1 MGRERGARRKAGL
14 ALITALALVVSG
26 IPATTASAAGPQ
38 LLAGQILLPAGH
50 EPAGVMYTLHLYRD
64 DGGNGPGPYQ
74 KSLSF
79 SEGHVIAG
87 IIPFSFTGLEG
98 DAQYRIELRDSRAEL
113 TAGFYVADDT
123 GLTSRPSSAGLVSPG
138 RTDLRIRPE
147 EGAEITGRVELP
159 QVDGNF
165 WPDGV
170 VVRARNLDLAGSL
183 TSTRLIPPD
192 SGNPAIFSFTLG
204 GLVSGDEY
212 FVELFDGAGFY
223 QRGFA
228 AGDGLPTTPDHTKAD
243 PIEAPGNVRIAAVA
257 AGSIQG
263 QLVTPPG
270 VGPENFRISAMYLDA
285 ERAIWRPVSLAAE
298 AYLEEDG
305 GFVLRDLDP
314 DGQYAIGV
322 QDLSSGGGWG
332 SGFYDGENNP
342 LAAEPTVLI
351 PAGTTNLQ
359 LLIAPPPM
367 LLAHV
372 ALPAGADPYKF
383 TLEAYAAD
391 DFEDPA
397 VWAEPDAAGQFYLAG
412 VTEGESY
419 ALRLSVGNT
428 EYLPGWYAGEGMPL
442 AASTD
447 DAVLVTPST
456 TVLMLEPV
464 TGQPIAGSL
473 VLPEGFSWESAGS
486 SPRILVTVHELTAD
500 GEERDSSSLILTA
513 GDGDRFVFHG
523 LRPGADHVLS
533 FLSTDGQFARGYYR
547 APADGLVKAFEH
559 ATRVQPGTGELTVR
573 ISDTTLLPAVRN
585 LAVPTL
591 SGTPQ
596 VGQTLRAT
604 SGSWSEPDVTASL
617 EWLRDGTAVP
627 GATSSSYVLTD
638 QDVGAQMAVR
648 ATGSK
653 PGFADGVAESVPTG
667 PVTLA
672 PSPQPPQEPQ
682 EPHELKAT
690 AAPKITGKMRLGKKL
705 RATPGEW
712 DAAAVR
718 VSYQW
723 LRAGKAIK
731 GATKR
736 RYTIK
741 KKDVGKRLTVRV
753 TARAAGHHDGV
764 SAVRTKKIKRAKP
777 NVKVKAKN
785 VKARKRPRVV
795 VRLKGVGL
803 AKPRGTVRIRYG
815 KQTLRTKMRPKHRG
829 KVAVRLPRLDK
840 GRYRVVVRY
849 VPNAK
854 SKKHV
859 RKAKSKRVTLRVR

>member
-1 MGRERGARRKAGL
+1 M
-14 ALITALALVVSG
+14 
-26 IPATTASAAGPQ
+26 
-38 LLAGQILLPAGH
+38 
-50 EPAGVMYTLHLYRD
+50 
-64 DGGNGPGPYQ
+64 
-74 KSLSF
+74 
-79 SEGHVIAG
+79 
-87 IIPFSFTGLEG
+87 
-98 DAQYRIELRDSRAEL
+98 
-113 TAGFYVADDT
+113 
-123 GLTSRPSSAGLVSPG
+123 
-138 RTDLRIRPE
+138 
-147 EGAEITGRVELP
+147 
-159 QVDGNF
+159 
-165 WPDGV
+165 
-170 VVRARNLDLAGSL
+170 
-183 TSTRLIPPD
+183 
-192 SGNPAIFSFTLG
+192 G
-204 GLVSGDEY
+204 GLVPGDEY
-212 FVELFDGAGFY
+212 LIELVDNGGFY
-223 QRGFA
+223 QRGFVA
-228 AGDGLPTTPDHTKAD
+228 EDSLSTTPSHTGAAA
-243 PIEAPGNVRIAAVA
+243 IEAPGNVKVRAVA

-270 VGPENFRISAMYLDA
+270 VGPENFRISAMYFDA
-285 ERAIWRPVSLAAE
+285 ERAIWRPVSSAAE

-305 GFVLRDLDP
+305 GFVLRGLDP
-314 DGQYAIGV
+314 DDEYAIGV

-351 PAGTTNLQ
+351 PAGTTDLQ

-372 ALPAGADPYKF
+372 ALPAGADPYEF
-383 TLEAYAAD
+383 SLAAYAAD
-391 DFEDPA
+391 DLEDPA
-397 VWAEPDAAGQFYLAG
+397 AWAEPDAAGQFYLAG

-428 EYLPGWYAGEGMPL
+428 EYLDGWYAGEGVPL
-442 AASTD
+442 AASSD

-473 VLPEGFSWESAGS
+473 VLPEGFSWESDGS
-486 SPRILVTVHELTAD
+486 SPRILVKVHELTPG
-500 GEERDSSSLILTA
+500 GEERDSSSLILDES
-513 GDGDRFVFHG
+513 DGDRFVFHG

-533 FLSTDGQFARGYYR
+533 FLSTDSQFERGYYR

-638 QDVGAQMAVR
+638 QDVGARMAVR

-672 PSPQPPQEPQ
+672 PSPQPPQPPQPPQ
-682 EPHELKAT
+682 EPRELKAT
-690 AAPKITGKMRLGKKL
+690 AAPKITGKIRLGKKL

-723 LRAGKAIK
+723 LRAGKPIK

-764 SAVRTKKIKRAKP
+764 ATVRTKKIKRAKP

>member
-1 MGRERGARRKAGL
+1 MGRERGARRRAGL

-26 IPATTASAAGPQ
+26 IPATTASAANTSV
-38 LLAGQILLPAGH
+38 LAGQVVLPADF
-50 EPAGVMYTLHLYRD
+50 EPAGLRFVLSLYKD
-64 DGGNGPGPYQ
+64 EGGDGAGKYVRGL
-74 KSLSF
+74 SLG
-79 SEGHVIAG
+79 EGVG
-87 IIPFSFTGLEG
+87 GLIPFQFTGLEV
-98 DAQYRIELRDSRAEL
+98 DAQYRIELHDTRAEL
-113 TAGFYVADDT
+113 TTGFYVADDQW
-123 GLTSRPSSAGLVSPG
+123 LTSRPSSATLLSPG
-138 RTDLRIRPE
+138 PTDLRVRVVK
-147 EGAEITGRVELP
+147 GAVINGSVELP
-159 QVDGNF
+159 EVEGAF
-165 WPDGV
+165 RPESIGV
-170 VVRARNLDLAGSL
+170 YARNLDRAGSVARVSL
-183 TSTRLIPPD
+183 TDPD
-192 SGNPAIFSFTLG
+192 TGDPGIFDFELG
-204 GLVSGDEY
+204 GLVPGDKY
-212 FVELFDGAGFY
+212 LIELVDNGGFY
-223 QRGFA
+223 QRGFV
-228 AGDGLPTTPDHTKAD
+228 AGDNDPTTPSHTGAAAIK
-243 PIEAPGNVRIAAVA
+243 APGDVRVLAVA

-270 VGPENFRISAMYLDA
+270 VGPENFRISAMYFDT
-285 ERAIWRPVSLAAE
+285 ERESWRPVSSAAE

-305 GFVLRDLDP
+305 GFVLRGLDP
-314 DGQYAIGV
+314 DDEYAIGV

-332 SGFYDGENNP
+332 SGFYDSENKP
-342 LAAEPTVLI
+342 LAAEPGDLI
-351 PAGTTNLQ
+351 PAGTTDLQ

-372 ALPAGADPYKF
+372 DLPAGADPYEF

-391 DFEDPA
+391 DLEDPA
-397 VWAEPDAAGQFYLAG
+397 AWAEPDAAGKFYLAG

-428 EYLPGWYAGEGMPL
+428 EYLDGWYAGEGKPL
-442 AASTD
+442 ARTSD
-447 DAVLVTPST
+447 DAVLVTPSS
-456 TVLMLEPV
+456 TVLTLAPA

-473 VLPEGFSWESAGS
+473 VLPESFSWQSDGAA
-486 SPRILVTVHELTAD
+486 RTILVYAREITAD
-500 GEERDSSSLILTA
+500 GEERGAGMVTLTED
-513 GDGDRFVFHG
+513 DGDRFVFEG
-523 LRPGADHVLS
+523 LHPGTDHVLFFWAS
-533 FLSTDGQFARGYYR
+533 GRQFDSGYYR
-547 APADGLVKAFEH
+547 ASADGLVERLEH
-559 ATRVQPGTGELTVR
+559 ATRVQPGTDELTVR

-638 QDVGAQMAVR
+638 QDVGARIAVR

-672 PSPQPPQEPQ
+672 PSPQPPQPPQ
-682 EPHELKAT
+682 EPRELKAT
-690 AAPKITGKMRLGKKL
+690 AAPKITGKIRLGKKL

-723 LRAGKAIK
+723 LRAGKPIK

-764 SAVRTKKIKRAKP
+764 STVRTKKIKRAKP